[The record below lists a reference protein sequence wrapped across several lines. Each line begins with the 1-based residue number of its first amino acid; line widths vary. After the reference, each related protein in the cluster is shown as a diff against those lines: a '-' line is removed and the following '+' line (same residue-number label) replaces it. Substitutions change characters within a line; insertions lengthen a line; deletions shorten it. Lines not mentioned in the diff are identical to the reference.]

1 MKKLLKLVLIVG
13 GIAAVAK
20 MVGAKKAQWEG
31 LTESEVR
38 AKLDAKLP
46 NRMPADKQAQVADKV
61 VAKMRARGVI
71 VEDEPVPE
79 ADGNGGVAVATGEA
93 DPGEADPDEAD
104 PDEADP
110 DEANPDENR
119 AEDDSEGA
127 EQESS

>member
-104 PDEADP
+104 PDEA
-110 DEANPDENR
+110 NPDENR